1 MTEMTGTYAESTDD
15 ELLPLFTRLAGRR
28 VVVIGAG
35 AVAAAKVRM
44 LRRTG
49 ARITVVA
56 PVVPRTLARL
66 AERTVERGVR
76 AGDLDGAWLVV
87 SAATPAVNRRV
98 TRAAQAR
105 RIFVNAVDDPANASA
120 YLGGTLRRGGVTIA
134 ISTDGRAPALAG
146 LLREAFERLLPDDLG
161 RWMRRSDALRKTWR
175 RARTPMA
182 ARRPALASAILAL
195 YGARPARRTRRR
207 PA

>member
-1 MTEMTGTYAESTDD
+1 MERTNATATDG
-15 ELLPLFTRLAGRR
+15 ELLPLFARLSGRK

-35 AVAAAKVRM
+35 AVAAAKMRM
-44 LRRTG
+44 LQRTG

-98 TRAAQAR
+98 SRAAQAR
-105 RIFVNAVDDPANASA
+105 RIFVNAVDDPPNASA
-120 YLGGTLRRGGVTIA
+120 YLGGTLRKGGVTIA

-146 LLREAFERLLPDDLG
+146 LLREALERLLPDDLG
-161 RWMRRSDALRKTWR
+161 RWIRRSDALRKTWMR
-175 RARTPMA
+175 TGTPMA

-195 YGARPARRTRRR
+195 YGPRRARSTRRR
-207 PA
+207 SE

>member
-1 MTEMTGTYAESTDD
+1 MTRTHTDSAAD
-15 ELLPLFTRLAGRR
+15 ELLPLFARLAGRK

-49 ARITVVA
+49 ARITIVA
-56 PVVPRTLARL
+56 PVVPRRLARL
-66 AERTVERGVR
+66 AAHTVERAVR
-76 AGDLDGAWLVV
+76 ARDLDGAWLVI

-98 TRAAQAR
+98 ARAAQSR
-105 RIFVNAVDDPANASA
+105 RIFVNAVDDPPNASA
-120 YLGGTLRRGGVTIA
+120 YLGGTLRRAGVTIA

-146 LLREAFERLLPDDLG
+146 LLREAFERLLPDDLA
-161 RWMRRSDALRKTWR
+161 RWMRRSDALRRSWR

-195 YGARPARRTRRR
+195 YGRPPERSARSRA
-207 PA
+207 A